1 MVPTSHNCSIAA
13 HFGSLV
19 GRFYAEPTDEMV
31 MGTFFEEKQSKKK
44 QKTKKNTVV
53 DVRSFFKKNSTFN
66 NNQLF
71 VCVCMDVDLTFS

>member
-1 MVPTSHNCSIAA
+1 MVPTSHNRSIAA

-44 QKTKKNTVV
+44 QKTQKYIVV
-53 DVRSFFKKNSTFN
+53 DIRSFFKKK
-66 NNQLF
+66 
-71 VCVCMDVDLTFS
+71 